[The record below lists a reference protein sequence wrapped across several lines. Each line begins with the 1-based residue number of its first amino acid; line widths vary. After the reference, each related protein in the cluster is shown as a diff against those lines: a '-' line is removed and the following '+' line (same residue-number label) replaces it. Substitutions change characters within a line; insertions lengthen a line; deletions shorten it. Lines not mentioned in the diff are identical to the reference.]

1 MAGSSAAPASP
12 ISDSLRCPACHM
24 LANSSASFS
33 GHATCK
39 KCRLIANLEA
49 RIGELENHI
58 HTLDQISKQLV
69 AEPLVNCVDAPA
81 DCTVSATMTA
91 PSQQGDS
98 PWVTVRGAR
107 PKRKQP
113 VGPVSPGS
121 KSKRRKPTA
130 NHQPIH
136 VSNRFSPLARE
147 TEKPATLVIGA
158 STIRNVMLATP
169 SAIVKSISWARAN
182 DIESN
187 LKVLAK
193 ANRKY
198 SKIVIH
204 TGTNDVRLR
213 QSEIT
218 IQNFI
223 SECRFVQQMSDSVTF
238 SGPIPIKRGDE
249 MLSRISDLNR
259 WLSKW
264 CAKNNVGFIDNFSS
278 FWGKPGLL
286 KRDGIHPTWEG
297 TALLSRNIDRH
308 LTEASS

>member
-1 MAGSSAAPASP
+1 MAESSAATASP
-12 ISDSLRCPACHM
+12 PSEPLCCPACHM

-33 GHATCK
+33 GHATCNT
-39 KCRLIANLEA
+39 CRLIASLEA
-49 RIGELENHI
+49 RIDELENRI
-58 HTLDQISKQLV
+58 RTLDQISKQLV
-69 AEPLVNCVDAPA
+69 AEPPINCVDASVG
-81 DCTVSATMTA
+81 TVSTTMTA

-98 PWVTVRGAR
+98 SWVTVGRAR
-107 PKRKQP
+107 SKRKQP
-113 VGPVSPGS
+113 VGPVSPGAI
-121 KSKRRKPTA
+121 SKRMKPTA
-130 NHQPIH
+130 NHQPTH
-136 VSNRFSPLARE
+136 VSNRFSPLASP
-147 TEKPATLVIGA
+147 EKPATLVIGA
-158 STIRNVMLATP
+158 STLRNVRLATP
-169 SAIVKSISWARAN
+169 SVIVKSISGARAN

-223 SECRFVQQMSDSVTF
+223 SVCRFAQQMSDSVTF
-238 SGPIPIKRGDE
+238 SGPIPIRRGDE

-259 WLSKW
+259 WLSKC
-264 CAKNNVGFIDNFSS
+264 CANNNVGFIDNFSS

-286 KRDGIHPTWEG
+286 KRDGIHPNPRG
-297 TALLSRNIDRH
+297 AYLLSRNIDRH

>member
-1 MAGSSAAPASP
+1 MAESSAAPASP
-12 ISDSLRCPACHM
+12 SDSFCCPACHM

-33 GHATCK
+33 GHATCN
-39 KCRLIANLEA
+39 KCRLIASLEA
-49 RIGELENHI
+49 RIGELENRI

-81 DCTVSATMTA
+81 VSTVSTTMTA

-98 PWVTVRGAR
+98 SWVTVRGAR

-130 NHQPIH
+130 NHQSIH
-136 VSNRFSPLARE
+136 VSNRFSPLASP
-147 TEKPATLVIGA
+147 EKPGTLVIGA

-169 SAIVKSISWARAN
+169 SAIVKSISGARAS

-218 IQNFI
+218 KQNFI
-223 SECRFVQQMSDSVTF
+223 SVCRFAQQMSDSVTF

-264 CAKNNVGFIDNFSS
+264 CANNNVGFIDNLSF